1 MGNTIINCV
10 APRTSILVYERGEL
24 YMTDI
29 FRRTGNSCVVVMK
42 ERTSKREINN
52 AEAHTKQKVL
62 TGNARQELK
71 KYNYSL
77 PTEFSEMKYKDVIFS
92 KLHTGI
98 KFDKSQLAEDEF
110 WCGRTYKKKSGKTT
124 CYMETMTVCP
134 PWKIHPSEIETFLA
148 SNANEYF
155 ADFKRFLEQDE
166 RFKDVIFLDFQVH
179 MNECY
184 YPETRELPDG
194 TIELIP
200 EAEREQYCYIKPH
213 MDISYIP
220 TVRDMDKKT
229 GIEYLKLSR
238 KDLWHSDN
246 GFSKSYSEFLDR
258 KMALDKEYE
267 FERGT
272 VYQDMPEDEQPVR
285 MTLQEWQKASDSKNA
300 QQLIKQE
307 KEIIVAETQQIQEAK
322 EKVQFEKEELDEAR
336 ERIESDMED
345 YIDEL
350 SKCGWENNAF
360 DSVANKSKNDILTM
374 ALVAIERIIKPLQK
388 KFPEVFTDIMAV
400 IVGTREKLKSIE
412 RYKNGFDD
420 KTR

>member
-1 MGNTIINCV
+1 
-10 APRTSILVYERGEL
+10 
-24 YMTDI
+24 MTDI

-42 ERTSKREINN
+42 ERTSRREINN

-77 PTEFSEMKYKDVIFS
+77 PTEFSGMKYRDVIFS
-92 KLHTGI
+92 KLHTGT
-98 KFDKSQLAEDEF
+98 KFDKSQLPEDEF

-220 TVRDMDKKT
+220 TVRDTDKKT

-267 FERGT
+267 FERGN

-307 KEIIVAETQQIQEAK
+307 KEKIVAETQQIQEAK
-322 EKVQFEKEELDEAR
+322 EKVQFEKEELDEAK
-336 ERIESDMED
+336 ERIESDMKD

-350 SKCGWENNAF
+350 SKCGWDNHTF
-360 DSVANKSKNDILTM
+360 DSVANKSKNDILAM
-374 ALVAIERIIKPLQK
+374 ALMAIERIIKPLQK

-412 RYKNGFDD
+412 RYKNGFDN
-420 KTR
+420 KSY

>member
-1 MGNTIINCV
+1 
-10 APRTSILVYERGEL
+10 
-24 YMTDI
+24 MTDI

-42 ERTSKREINN
+42 ERTSRSEINN

-62 TGNARQELK
+62 TGNAREDLR

-77 PTEFSEMKYKDVIFS
+77 PTKYSGMKYRDVIFN
-92 KLHTGI
+92 KLHTGT

-200 EAEREQYCYIKPH
+200 EEEREKYCYIKPH

-220 TVRDMDKKT
+220 VVRDTDKKT
-229 GIEYLKLSR
+229 GKSYLKLSR

-246 GFSKSYSEFLDR
+246 GFSRSYSEFLDR
-258 KMALDKEYE
+258 KMELDKEYE
-267 FERGT
+267 FERGN
-272 VYQDMPEDEQPVR
+272 VYQDMPADEQPVR
-285 MTLQEWQKASDSKNA
+285 MTLEEWQKASDSKKA
-300 QQLIKQE
+300 QQLITQE
-307 KEIIVAETQQIQEAK
+307 KEKIAVETQQIQKEK
-322 EKVQFEKEELDEAR
+322 EKVQFEKEELDEAK
-336 ERIESDMED
+336 ERIESDMEV

-350 SKCGWENNAF
+350 GKCGWNNNTF
-360 DSVANKSKNDILTM
+360 DSVANKSKNDILVM
-374 ALVAIERIIKPLQK
+374 ALMAIESIIRPLQK
-388 KFPEVFTDIMAV
+388 KFPEVFKDIMSV
-400 IVGTREKLKSIE
+400 IVGTREKLKSVE
-412 RYKNGFDD
+412 RYRNGFED
-420 KTR
+420 KTH

>member
-1 MGNTIINCV
+1 
-10 APRTSILVYERGEL
+10 
-24 YMTDI
+24 MTDI

-77 PTEFSEMKYKDVIFS
+77 PTEFSGMKYRDVIFS
-92 KLHTGI
+92 KLHTGT

-200 EAEREQYCYIKPH
+200 ESEREQYCYIKPH

-220 TVRDMDKKT
+220 TVRDRDKKT

-267 FERGT
+267 FERGN

-350 SKCGWENNAF
+350 SKCGWDNNAF

-374 ALVAIERIIKPLQK
+374 ALVTIERIIKPLQK

-400 IVGTREKLKSIE
+400 IVGTREKLKFIE
-412 RYKNGFDD
+412 CYKNGFDD

>member
-1 MGNTIINCV
+1 
-10 APRTSILVYERGEL
+10 
-24 YMTDI
+24 MTDI

-42 ERTSKREINN
+42 ERTSRREINN

-77 PTEFSEMKYKDVIFS
+77 PTEFSGMKYRDVIFS
-92 KLHTGI
+92 KLHTGT

-200 EAEREQYCYIKPH
+200 ESEREQYCYIKPH

-220 TVRDMDKKT
+220 TVRDTDKKT

-267 FERGT
+267 FERGN

-350 SKCGWENNAF
+350 SKCGWDNNAF

-374 ALVAIERIIKPLQK
+374 ALVTIERIIKPLQK

-400 IVGTREKLKSIE
+400 IVGTREKLKFIE
-412 RYKNGFDD
+412 CYKNGFDD